1 MSMEQPEEALTNNLG
16 TEIWETNSS
25 GMKQIQQPNIDPF
38 LLCELRKNTIIENVC
53 ADISITVANMF
64 DIYVKEYFFFLNK
77 YFFVFLKI

>member
-64 DIYVKEYFFFLNK
+64 DIYVKEYFFFK
-77 YFFVFLKI
+77 ISIFLCF